1 MQVNDIMVDP
11 IAAVRDEADLREA
24 AALMIDRGLT
34 VLAVERGEDL
44 VGTVG
49 LPELALACAEGRPPE
64 ETSVSAFMRARVAFC
79 PVDADLRAALALM
92 GEEDVEAL
100 LVRSPK
106 GAVIGLLTRLRVL
119 EGLAYPDD
127 EPHGPAP
134 EHVHRVRG
142 EQP

>member
-1 MQVNDIMVDP
+1 MKVNDIMVEP
-11 IAAVRDEADLREA
+11 VAAVPDDASLSQA

-34 VLAVERGEDL
+34 VLAVERGKDL

-49 LPELALACAEGRPPE
+49 GPELVLACAEGRPPE
-64 ETSVSAFMRARVAFC
+64 ATPVSALMQARVAFC
-79 PVDADLRAALALM
+79 PVDTDLRAALALM
-92 GEEDVEAL
+92 AEDSVEAL

-119 EGLAYPDD
+119 EGLAFPDD

-134 EHVHRVRG
+134 EHVRRVRG
-142 EQP
+142 ESL